1 MQQFII
7 SLRNPKETSNKVMK
21 GIRLLICCIILCI
34 IFPQTVYA
42 EEIISEKPPLDII
55 FVIDC
60 SGSMKTNDPSKMGL
74 NMVQAFIDTVQTG
87 NIRVGYVAYNEDIL
101 SFSAPKS
108 ITETKTRETL
118 KEEIGAI
125 AYSGDTDIGL
135 GVSYAYEL
143 LSATGNQ
150 RQMMVLISDG
160 ETDLPKSSERTTEQ
174 SNRELAQCV
183 SQCAEENIQIYTVAF
198 GQYNGN
204 KIALEEIASETG
216 AESCSVQSP
225 ENLIEVFY
233 GIFRDNL
240 IYEIRQL
247 SSGMYAGGN
256 QEIRYVPDAPYLDE
270 IKVLLIS
277 SGSVGKTT
285 VRYGEEEIPL
295 TNLSHYAVG
304 KIENAGID
312 VGGKELVIRSETD
325 EGQDLQAYVIS
336 YRKLMPVLEIQ
347 TDAGKNQ
354 NQEYQVY
361 FRDRNGQ
368 IITDSAFYDTFS
380 WEPVCDSPDA
390 AFNEARVSDGVL
402 KGNLC
407 FSHAGT
413 YKVGAVLADDL
424 GSHTFSASIE
434 VTNTI
439 PAGSIP
445 EKDTHLLEG
454 DRTLCLDD
462 YFTDSDGDALS
473 YSVVD
478 VQEGIDAQLDGS
490 LLTVSPQGAGTY
502 IVAIQVS
509 DGESTIQYAYRIRV
523 LPLWQAYWWLI
534 LLAAAVIVIILWR
547 LTHKPKPELERLTEE
562 KKQNHFCGKLDAYFV
577 LQPPENEE
585 IPPLSFQ
592 MNKIKDSRV
601 SLGALFGNYP
611 EQAKMLQLEEIF
623 LIADENRSMVLY
635 HRSKSGVMV
644 GNTIACMQ
652 IQYSIHFGD
661 IIYITSPDGNYDLE
675 IHYIAAF
682 Q

>member
-1 MQQFII
+1 
-7 SLRNPKETSNKVMK
+7 
-21 GIRLLICCIILCI
+21 
-34 IFPQTVYA
+34 VYA
-42 EEIISEKPPLDII
+42 EEIISEKLPLDII

-108 ITETKTRETL
+108 IADTKVRENL

-125 AYSGDTDIGL
+125 TYSGDTDIGL
-135 GVSYAYEL
+135 GVSYAHEL
-143 LSATGNQ
+143 LSAEGGQ
-150 RQMMVLISDG
+150 KRMMVLISDG
-160 ETDLPKSSERTTEQ
+160 ETDLPKGSERTAEQ
-174 SNRELAQCV
+174 SNRELAKCV
-183 SQCAEENIQIYTVAF
+183 SQCAKEDVQIYTVAF
-198 GQYNGN
+198 GQYDGN
-204 KIALEEIASETG
+204 KAALEEIASETG

-247 SSGMYAGGN
+247 SSGMYAGGS
-256 QEIRYVPDAPYLDE
+256 QEIRYVPDAPYLEE

-277 SGSVGKTT
+277 SETVGETT

-312 VGGKELVIRSETD
+312 VGGNELVIRSETD

-336 YRKLMPVLEIQ
+336 YRELTPVLEIQ

-361 FRDRNGQ
+361 FRNRQGEVIRDP
-368 IITDSAFYDTFS
+368 TFYETFS
-380 WEPVCDSPDA
+380 WEPVCNNSEA
-390 AFNEARVSDGVL
+390 ALEEARVEDGVL
-402 KGNLC
+402 EGNLC

-413 YKVGAVLADDL
+413 YELNAVLADDF
-424 GSHTFSASIE
+424 GSYGFSAFIE

-445 EKDTHLLEG
+445 EKDSTLLES
-454 DRTLCLDD
+454 DRILCLDD
-462 YFTDSDGDALS
+462 YFMDGDGDALS
-473 YSVVD
+473 YSIVD
-478 VQEGIDAQLDGS
+478 VQKGLDAQLDGN
-490 LLTVSPQGAGTY
+490 LLTVSPQGVGTY

-523 LPLWQAYWWLI
+523 IPLWQAYWWLI
-534 LLAAAVIVIILWR
+534 LLAAAVMIIILWR

-562 KKQNHFCGKLDAYFV
+562 KKLNHFCGKLDAYFV
-577 LQPPENEE
+577 LQPPEKEE

-601 SLGALFGNYP
+601 SLGDLFGNYP
-611 EQAKMLQLEEIF
+611 EQSQMLQLEEIF

-661 IIYITSPDGNYDLE
+661 IIYITSPDGKYDLE